1 MTVKQLIRPLTL
13 GLLLLLAVSASL
25 ALVGCDVGTSV
36 PDGTNTDPSA
46 APPSH
51 DKTDG
56 QASTEEPSETATDG
70 EAPTEA
76 FTEKATEEVTKEM
89 TEEVTEEVTDAS
101 AEPNLRIMSWNLQCP
116 SAEDTDLLA
125 AMRDGITYYDA
136 DIIGLQE
143 CNKAAHQG
151 VVNRFRRTYSVATTY
166 HEGTETYDYTPILY
180 KTERFD
186 LLESG
191 VEWLD
196 GRYTGTNT
204 KCLSWAVFSNKEN
217 GGSKLIVI
225 NFHGAV
231 ANNKYAGMENMTKE
245 ELTAQATAWKID
257 NIHQVQR
264 KIAALEKE
272 YGSIPVFVTG
282 DYNTSV
288 GAEPYKV
295 MESYGYL
302 DAEFN
307 AVTSAM
313 TGTKSTHT
321 IGQKPVSG
329 KSIDHVFYSPDRG
342 IIPCVHAFG
351 MRQRDLDATDHLPL
365 IVDFAVEN

>member
-1 MTVKQLIRPLTL
+1 MRYVRIFALFVACLLTAAAS
-13 GLLLLLAVSASL
+13 LLLP
-25 ALVGCDVGTSV
+25 GCDGASPA
-36 PDGTNTDPSA
+36 PDGTDTDRST
-46 APPSH
+46 APPPEA
-51 DKTDG
+51 K
-56 QASTEEPSETATDG
+56 TDG
-70 EAPTEA
+70 EAPTEKPSEETA
-76 FTEKATEEVTKEM
+76 EESAEKSTDREALTEEATEEVTE
-89 TEEVTEEVTDAS
+89 AS
-101 AEPNLRIMSWNLQCP
+101 SAAPTLCVMSWNLQCP
-116 SAEDTDLLA
+116 SAEDTDLFA

-143 CNKAAHQG
+143 CNKAAHRGG
-151 VVNRFRRTYSVATTY
+151 VSRFRSLYSVATAY

-204 KCLSWAVFSNKEN
+204 KCLSWAVLSDKEN
-217 GGSKLIVI
+217 GGQKLIML

-231 ANNKYAGMENMTKE
+231 ASNKYKGMEDMTGE
-245 ELTAQATAWKID
+245 ELAALATEWKID
-257 NIHQVQR
+257 NIHQIHR

-272 YGSIPVFVTG
+272 YGELPVFVTG
-282 DYNTSV
+282 DYNTSL

-302 DAEFN
+302 DAEFT

-321 IGQKPVSG
+321 MGQRPAAG
-329 KSIDHVFYSPDRG
+329 KSIDHIFYSPDRG
-342 IIPCVHAFG
+342 ITPYVHCFG
-351 MRQRDLDATDHLPL
+351 MRQSDLDATDHLPL
-365 IVDFAVEN
+365 LVDFAITP